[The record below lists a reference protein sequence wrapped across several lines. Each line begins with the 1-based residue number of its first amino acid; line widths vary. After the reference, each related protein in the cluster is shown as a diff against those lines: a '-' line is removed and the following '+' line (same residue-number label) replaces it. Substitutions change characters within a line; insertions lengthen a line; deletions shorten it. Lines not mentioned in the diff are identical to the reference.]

1 MLNFLQYILI
11 QPNESLMLRMFEV
24 QKKHP
29 TKGDWVS
36 NVKELLNMY
45 TIDLIMAEIKNTR
58 QSIFKALVKRQI
70 EKVAFRT
77 LIEKQQKGQKGRYL
91 KYERL

>member
-36 NVKELLNMY
+36 NVNELLKIYNIELTM
-45 TIDLIMAEIKNTR
+45 TEI
-58 QSIFKALVKRQI
+58 
-70 EKVAFRT
+70 
-77 LIEKQQKGQKGRYL
+77 
-91 KYERL
+91 